1 MFPGV
6 IRKKRQSF
14 WDTVKYLHI
23 HAIADGV
30 WTGRRS
36 VRSKRL
42 TAAAAAGLINRS
54 SEQKAES
61 FTDHWPVVNEWTVS
75 TGGQRTHG

>member
-6 IRKKRQSF
+6 IRKKNRHSF
-14 WDTVKYLHI
+14 WDTVKYLPI
-23 HAIADGV
+23 HAVVDAV

-42 TAAAAAGLINRS
+42 TAAAAGL
-54 SEQKAES
+54 
-61 FTDHWPVVNEWTVS
+61 
-75 TGGQRTHG
+75 